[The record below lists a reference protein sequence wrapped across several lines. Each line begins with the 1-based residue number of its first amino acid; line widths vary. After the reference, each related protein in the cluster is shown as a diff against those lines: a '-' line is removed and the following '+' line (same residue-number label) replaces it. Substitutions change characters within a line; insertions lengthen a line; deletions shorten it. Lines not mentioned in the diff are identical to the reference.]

1 MRIVWDEPKRL
12 SNIDKHGLDFAD
24 IAGEFFLDALV
35 VPAKDGRFVAI
46 GKLND
51 EAVAVVFARRGREAV
66 SVISTRS
73 ASRKERMLLK

>member
-24 IAGEFFLDALV
+24 IVIDFFLDAFV
-35 VPAKDGRFVAI
+35 VPAKAGRFVAI
-46 GKLND
+46 GKLNG
-51 EAVAVVFARRGREAV
+51 ETVAVVFVRRGLEAV
-66 SVISTRS
+66 SVISMRS